1 MTNGSPE
8 FGSPTGQVDWEALA
22 RYLAGES
29 SAEEADAMRA
39 WLAAHP
45 GRADLAAALDRSLN
59 RLGFR
64 APADLD
70 VEGALRRVRARRD
83 EVEVRA
89 RRDEVEVRAVP
100 RGASRAFA
108 PPAGRWRTSGLR
120 IAAAVAAIAAGV
132 ALWQS
137 GRRDEGGTS
146 PVPSRTFATAV
157 GERDSVSLP
166 DGSTVL
172 LGPGSRLTLAQGYGA
187 VRREVELQGEAYFDV
202 RHDAARPFAVHAG
215 AAMIR
220 DLGTVFAVH
229 SDLGDGVRVVV
240 TSGAVALH
248 VHSVQSDSGVVLRAG
263 DLGMLDTDGR
273 VTTRRAAV
281 TDDDL
286 AWTRGRLIFSDA
298 PIAQVS
304 ADLRRWYG
312 VEMRVADSSLA
323 RRHLTASFAGEPVE
337 RVLEVIAL
345 TLGADVERR
354 GDTAVLLA
362 ARTRARPR

>member
-8 FGSPTGQVDWEALA
+8 FGSPTEQVDWEALA

-29 SAEEADAMRA
+29 SAEEAEAMRA

-45 GRADLAAALDRSLN
+45 GRADLLAALERSLSG
-59 RLGFR
+59 LAFK
-64 APADLD
+64 APEDLD
-70 VEGALRRVRARRD
+70 VEGALRSVRARRD
-83 EVEVRA
+83 EAEVHA
-89 RRDEVEVRAVP
+89 RREEVAVRVIP

-108 PPAGRWRTSGLR
+108 PPANRWRTNGLR
-120 IAAAVAAIAAGV
+120 MAAAVAAVAAGV

-137 GRRDEGGTS
+137 GRRDDEGAS
-146 PVPSRTFATAV
+146 SAPSRSFATAV
-157 GERDSVSLP
+157 GERDSVRLP

-172 LGPGSRLTLAQGYGA
+172 LGPGSRLTLAEGYGA

-202 RHDAARPFAVHAG
+202 RHDSTRPFIVHAG
-215 AAMIR
+215 AATIR
-220 DLGTVFAVH
+220 DLGTAFAIH

-248 VHSVQSDSGVVLRAG
+248 VLSEQSDSGVVLRAG
-263 DLGMLDTDGR
+263 DLAVLAPDGR
-273 VTTRRAAV
+273 VTARRAAV

-298 PIAQVS
+298 PVAQVS

-312 VEMRVADSSLA
+312 IELRVADSSLA
-323 RRHLTASFAGEPVE
+323 RRHLTASFAGESAE

-345 TLGADVERR
+345 TLGADLERR
-354 GDTAVLLA
+354 GDTALLHT
-362 ARTRARPR
+362 ARTRARP